1 MASNKNQPK
10 MKDSGKD
17 FLKKQQKEI
26 NKQFGQATKL
36 YDTQLSE
43 LQALQPQYEQTV
55 TAGYEAQKPIL
66 QESATKALA
75 DIGLQK
81 ENVGQTRESA
91 LSTARR
97 QYEQGLQRSQ
107 QVFGGVAPSM
117 AGQASADI
125 LGAEQLRQ
133 TGQATTQASQN
144 LMALGGQEREVQANL
159 ANQLQQLE
167 VRKQQDIMRLR
178 DTFRQEINAI
188 NTQKGALAQNKA
200 NAQLQ
205 ALQDYNN
212 RKRQLEDYARQQAD
226 ALKNYEAQLRLQR
239 QYTPATNT
247 IAKLPSF
254 ANMNAQEISDNI
266 ANLRNTDEGR
276 RALMAA
282 GWNATGLGLGN
293 KEVWSNQRSG
303 YTVDLTGKRYADF
316 ALDKLSN
323 LEKSQQTLSE
333 LAKIQ

>member
-1 MASNKNQPK
+1 MASKKNQPK
-10 MKDSGKD
+10 KISEKD

-26 NKQFGQATKL
+26 NKQFKQAQGV

-81 ENVGQTRESA
+81 ETVGQTRESA

-226 ALKNYEAQLRLQR
+226 AIKNYEAQLRLQR
-239 QYTPATNT
+239 QYTPASSNSQYQSPL
-247 IAKLPSF
+247 ASYGFNNEARKNL
-254 ANMNAQEISDNI
+254 ISQFEKDPTLMVQLGAAPIFEGTGDNKI
-266 ANLRNTDEGR
+266 LKGYQDRNTKETFD
-276 RALMAA
+276 LA
-282 GWNATGLGLGN
+282 GQNTTI
-293 KEVWSNQRSG
+293 
-303 YTVDLTGKRYADF
+303 YTNR
-316 ALDKLSN
+316 
-323 LEKSQQTLSE
+323 
-333 LAKIQ
+333 